1 MNEQA
6 ENEPA
11 GTMGMAAMVDL
22 LRERSLRAADD
33 GDRVRAVVRVRDCD
47 VCHGSGW
54 VATPL
59 TPLTGA
65 LAPCACSTDA
75 AMRERS
81 VAMLRARMVGDS
93 RLDGLD
99 VVGPRM
105 ARSLDELARVPA
117 QDYLIDGIRR
127 WLDELTERPVLVLV
141 GPVGNGK
148 TQLAVAAALTA
159 ADRYHLL
166 PIVWP
171 VADGMQHQ
179 ADHMTDGEAAATL
192 LRVKL
197 AEVAVLDDLG
207 TQMPSNMSANRL
219 YQILNSRYV
228 SGLPTIITSNQPLR
242 QLDDRLQRALDY
254 DLSMIIVNVC
264 GNLRTVGITAST
276 DPNAPRQRPPMGR
289 GAWHAIPERQVCGTC
304 HTQPCICKEDR

>member
-1 MNEQA
+1 VNEQA
-6 ENEPA
+6 NA
-11 GTMGMAAMVDL
+11 VGMGAMVAIL
-22 LRERSLRAADD
+22 QARSLTNAD
-33 GDRVRAVVRVRDCD
+33 GDRVHAVVRVRDCD

-54 VATPL
+54 VATAL

-75 AMRERS
+75 AMRDRS
-81 VAMLRARMVGDS
+81 VAMLRARMVEDS

-99 VVGPRM
+99 VVGARM
-105 ARSLDELARVPA
+105 ARSLDELARIPA
-117 QDYLIDGIRR
+117 QGYLIAIIRR
-127 WLDELTERPVLVLV
+127 WLDELAERPVLAIV
-141 GPVGNGK
+141 GAVGNGK
-148 TQLAVAAALTA
+148 TQLAIAGALSAAE
-159 ADRYHLL
+159 RYHLQPL
-166 PIVWP
+166 LWP

-179 ADHMTDGEAAATL
+179 ADHMTDGEAAETL
-192 LRVKL
+192 RRVKA

-242 QLDDRLQRALDY
+242 QLDERLQRALDY
-254 DLSMIIVNVC
+254 DLSRIVVNVTP
-264 GNLRTVGITAST
+264 NLRTVGITAST
-276 DPNAPRQRPPMGR
+276 DANAPRQRPPIGR

-304 HTQPCICKEDR
+304 HTQPCICTEEDR